1 MLKKPLARPLWLEIN
16 LKNLDNNIA
25 VLRKIVGKDKK
36 IIIPCDYRTMA
47 SNTGPNEF
55 MYNGKGG
62 LSWAVPY
69 LTGLFALAFQINP
82 NLTKEEI
89 ANAINNTAVKNK
101 KGFKVVNPRG
111 FIDAI
116 RV

>member
-1 MLKKPLARPLWLEIN
+1 LSQREKE
-16 LKNLDNNIA
+16 
-25 VLRKIVGKDKK
+25 V
-36 IIIPCDYRTMA
+36 IIPCDYRTMA
-47 SNTGPNEF
+47 SNAGPNEF

-62 LSWAVPY
+62 MSWAVPY

-89 ANAINNTAVKNK
+89 ADTINKTATINS
-101 KGFKVVNPRG
+101 KGLKVVNPRG